1 MAEFLARY
9 RWVTPNRVSF
19 ASFLLGGI
27 AAAVCVLILPLWT
40 AGVFVALGDL
50 LDYLDGALARAQGS
64 ASREGAIFDAVL
76 DRYIDFLV
84 IGALTFLTAVILNP
98 QRDLF
103 IEKMTFMT
111 SETALLLGMAA
122 LLGSALTP
130 YIRAKTEA
138 EGKKSIPTIG
148 DRGWRNRILVVGL
161 IAGQPLWTLAAI
173 AAVTNFSAIR
183 RLIFAM
189 GKG

>member
-1 MAEFLARY
+1 M
-9 RWVTPNRVSF
+9 
-19 ASFLLGGI
+19 
-27 AAAVCVLILPLWT
+27 LILPLWT

-84 IGALTFLTAVILNP
+84 IGALTYLTAVILNP

-122 LLGSALTP
+122 LLGVGADSVHS
-130 YIRAKTEA
+130 
-138 EGKKSIPTIG
+138 GKN
-148 DRGWRNRILVVGL
+148 RGRRKKIDTHDWRPR
-161 IAGQPLWTLAAI
+161 LA
-173 AAVTNFSAIR
+173 
-183 RLIFAM
+183 
-189 GKG
+189 